1 MSSGLYIEK
10 RTFFHSLDPRAKLF
24 WTILVLAASAAT
36 QYNGSK
42 SLPVFASTLAALS
55 LSGLSAGLALLLIVN
70 ASVFL
75 AVVTLVWASMYSAEG
90 TLLLAWGF
98 FRVTDVG
105 LLVALGKFLLIINPV
120 LAFVAF
126 FASTKPYHITWSLEK
141 LGVPPKLAMTFT
153 LALNMMPHT
162 VKIAKEVTE
171 AQIAR
176 GLALDSGGLIQ
187 RLRNYVPIIVPVIS
201 RFITDVWDLSMV
213 LASRYAGY
221 TRRTY
226 LFEPKWAVRDTFF
239 MLAAILLYG
248 GVIAWGLFL

>member
-10 RTFFHSLDPRAKLF
+10 RTFFHGLDPRAKLI
-24 WTILVLAASAAT
+24 WTLLVLAASAAA
-36 QYNGSK
+36 QYNGLK

-55 LSGLSAGLALLLIVN
+55 LSGLSAGLAFLLIVN

-75 AVVTLVWASMYSAEG
+75 AVVTLIWAGMYSTEG
-90 TLLLAWGF
+90 ALLLAWGF
-98 FRVTDVG
+98 FRITDVG
-105 LLVALGKFLLIINPV
+105 LLVALGKFLLIMNPV

-141 LGVPPKLAMTFT
+141 LGMPSKLAMTFT
-153 LALNMMPHT
+153 LALNMMPQT
-162 VKIAKEVTE
+162 VRIVREVTE

-187 RLRNYVPIIVPVIS
+187 RLRNYMPIIIPVIS

-213 LASRYAGY
+213 LASRYTGY

-226 LFEPKWAVRDTFF
+226 LFEPRWTLRDTGFT
-239 MLAAILLYG
+239 LASVLVYG
-248 GVIAWGLFL
+248 GVIAWSMLL